1 MNLKHPCC
9 KVLKKAKNR
18 NRLYQWSNC
27 PMGRESN
34 VATPV
39 NKALVANVKGIE
51 TWVEKYINS

>member
-1 MNLKHPCC
+1 MLQSLEKGQKTEIDYINGAIVRWGEK
-9 KVLKKAKNR
+9 
-18 NRLYQWSNC
+18 
-27 PMGRESN
+27 SN